1 MTGDRSRGRPQ
12 RHGDLRR
19 GHSGTVALVVTRAI
33 APVGAFTSAV
43 PMPEGI
49 TIDPGTFLHQSVT
62 FKPTAVGPASGRYIL
77 NGNDGLGPVTVTI
90 TGTGTRST
98 GRTP

>member
-1 MTGDRSRGRPQ
+1 
-12 RHGDLRR
+12 
-19 GHSGTVALVVTRAI
+19 
-33 APVGAFTSAV
+33 
-43 PMPEGI
+43 MPEGI
-49 TIDPGTFLHQSVT
+49 TIHPGTFLHQSVT